1 MTAPVSDAHER
12 PTNIR
17 WLIFGLASATSFLLY
32 IHRYTWGILKDPI
45 GREFGWDDKTLGWL
59 DSAFMISYAGGQI
72 PGGMLG
78 DWFGPRMVLGIMILI
93 WSLSMG
99 GMALVRGVGSMAWVR
114 MFFGMAQAGGY
125 PNLSKV
131 TRVWFPLSE
140 RTAVQ
145 GWVASFFGRMG
156 GAASFILFGTLML
169 GEWKLPWRTALAW
182 LSGIGCAF
190 AAVLILFFRNT
201 PRTHPWANAA
211 ESDLITLGDATA
223 SVATRSRIDWK
234 VVFRSRVVW
243 ALLFQQ
249 FTCAFVDNFF
259 SAWLPQFLDKVKHIT
274 MTNTGWMSAVPLVGG
289 AIGGMAAGGLL
300 QSWLLR
306 KTGNRR
312 WSRSGIGL
320 VGNLMAGVCLFTSLA
335 FDDPEKIIAA
345 FFCLKFFAD
354 WGNPTCWAATTD
366 MAGRNSASLFAL
378 INTSGSLA
386 GFVAGPVMGYTIDF
400 FGKSLGK
407 GGPNDPAGW
416 TALFVMIGVVYIASA
431 LSWLFIDCTQT
442 VDSVATPAGL
452 SGR

>member
-1 MTAPVSDAHER
+1 MTDPANKIQER

-17 WLIFGLASATSFLLY
+17 WLVFTLASATSFLLY
-32 IHRYTWGILKDPI
+32 LHRYTWGILKPTV
-45 GREFGWDDKTLGWL
+45 GKEFGWDNTTRGLL
-59 DSAFMISYAGGQI
+59 DSAFMFSYAGGQI

-78 DWFGPRMVLGIMILI
+78 DWFGPRMVLGIMILV

-99 GMALVRGVGSMAWVR
+99 GMALVAGVRSMAWVR
-114 MFFGMAQAGGY
+114 MFFGLAQAGCY

-131 TRVWFPLSE
+131 TKVWFPLSE

-169 GEWKLPWRTALAW
+169 GEWQLPWRAALAW

-201 PRTHPWANAA
+201 PRTHPWVNAA
-211 ESDLITLGDATA
+211 EADLITLGDATA
-223 SVATRSRIDWK
+223 GVATRSRIDWK

-259 SAWLPQFLDKVKHIT
+259 SAWLPQYLADAKHLT
-274 MTNTGWMSAVPLVGG
+274 MTNTGWMAAVPLVGG
-289 AIGGMAAGGLL
+289 AIGGMAAGGML

-335 FDDPEKIIAA
+335 FDDPTKIIAT

-354 WGNPTCWAATTD
+354 WAQPTCWAATTD

-378 INTSGSLA
+378 VNTSGSLA
-386 GFVAGPVMGYTIDF
+386 GFASGPVMGYTIDF
-400 FGKSLGK
+400 FGKSLGR
-407 GGPNDPAGW
+407 GVPNDPAGW

-442 VDSVATPAGL
+442 VDCPA
-452 SGR
+452 SSE